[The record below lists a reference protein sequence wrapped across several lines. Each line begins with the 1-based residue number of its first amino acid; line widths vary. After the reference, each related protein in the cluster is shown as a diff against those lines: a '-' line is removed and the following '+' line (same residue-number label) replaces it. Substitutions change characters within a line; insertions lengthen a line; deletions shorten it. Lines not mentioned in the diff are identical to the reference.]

1 MCVPQSCETVLAQ
14 LQSKWDPDL
23 GTAIRSWQ
31 SEGEIEC
38 GKGGAQWGGVGG
50 GGGGRGGRGGVI
62 QRKSSGELDRG
73 PLKHLVDV
81 IQVHDRQALVGLFL
95 LLHRSVSRSH
105 LTLVDI
111 IQVHDRQARRVH
123 PVQATEGGGEVR
135 TEGAGALQAPDEEE
149 IQVLMWHATFGYW
162 AGVAVTH
169 PSQPSPHP
177 QYPPPSHPAGEGMGK
192 EGGKQ
197 ERLVVAAG
205 HLTTLTV
212 AACHL
217 TDAVLKLD
225 PSLPLTPLIT
235 GGVALPTPAS
245 LAEDGW
251 RALDQTDLLRGER
264 DLSRSKRDLQT
275 ECWRDFY
282 RSLHSYLANSGVSGV
297 KVDGQAA
304 LGLLMPPGALEIFKS
319 VLYSG
324 FI

>member
-1 MCVPQSCETVLAQ
+1 
-14 LQSKWDPDL
+14 
-23 GTAIRSWQ
+23 
-31 SEGEIEC
+31 
-38 GKGGAQWGGVGG
+38 
-50 GGGGRGGRGGVI
+50 
-62 QRKSSGELDRG
+62 
-73 PLKHLVDV
+73 
-81 IQVHDRQALVGLFL
+81 
-95 LLHRSVSRSH
+95 
-105 LTLVDI
+105 
-111 IQVHDRQARRVH
+111 
-123 PVQATEGGGEVR
+123 
-135 TEGAGALQAPDEEE
+135 
-149 IQVLMWHATFGYW
+149 
-162 AGVAVTH
+162 
-169 PSQPSPHP
+169 
-177 QYPPPSHPAGEGMGK
+177 MGK

-235 GGVALPTPAS
+235 GGVALPTP
-245 LAEDGW
+245 EDGW

-304 LGLLMPPGALEIFKS
+304 LGLLMPPGALESLKS
-319 VLYSG
+319 VVYGG
-324 FI
+324 FIQYMN